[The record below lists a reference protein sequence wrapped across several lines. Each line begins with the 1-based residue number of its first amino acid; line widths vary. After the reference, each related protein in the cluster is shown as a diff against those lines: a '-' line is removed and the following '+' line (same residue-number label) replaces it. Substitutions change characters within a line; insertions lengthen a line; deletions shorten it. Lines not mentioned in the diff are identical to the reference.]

1 MKKKSNP
8 FGPMDRLPVS
18 AMQILQKS
26 GNLFHWDSG
35 VTNIIGVK
43 DSLKA
48 DVKALKVTEVDVEA
62 RYEKTHDVLLFWA
75 SKIPGFKDGIIRWKN
90 IFVSLESDH
99 TEYKIDI
106 VNIQDRHTE
115 ISADLTKVTS
125 NVNALKGKY
134 TKIEARVTN
143 IEDHKGDWTKAF
155 KDF

>member
-1 MKKKSNP
+1 MKV
-8 FGPMDRLPVS
+8 DVR
-18 AMQILQKS
+18 
-26 GNLFHWDSG
+26 
-35 VTNIIGVK
+35 
-43 DSLKA
+43 SLKA
-48 DVKALKVTEVDVEA
+48 DIKALKVTEVDVEA

-106 VNIQDRHTE
+106 VNIQDRYTE

-125 NVNALKGKY
+125 NVNALKVKY